1 LKQDVVLLRRI
12 VMKKSGEPT
21 MLSQVHDTKST
32 SLTIPVPK
40 ISYTQ
45 AAAAIEKSKIQDAYF
60 AGLIGWDQN
69 RALKL
74 LVTKCTE
81 GWVPDKRALRHA
93 LRATLSTPAVD
104 PITPLPSSGEST
116 DSATVPANRS
126 SYRHPEF
133 PIEELK
139 IEDAYVAGSITS
151 DEKHDGCTLREP
163 DRGQSLATRGIQM
176 TEPPRPNNR
185 VAGCFKSVQVAY
197 SGMETYCIVPYRRTY
212 RVEAISAGGAHRVLD
227 VWSTEE
233 AAVSQLRTLQI
244 RAERADRRNNHS
256 AKDWRG

>member
-1 LKQDVVLLRRI
+1 
-12 VMKKSGEPT
+12 
-21 MLSQVHDTKST
+21 MLSPVHDTKST

-93 LRATLSTPAVD
+93 LRAILSTPAFD
-104 PITPLPSSGEST
+104 PITPLPTSGEST
-116 DSATVPANRS
+116 NSATVPANKS

-151 DEKHDGCTLREP
+151 DEKHDGCALPAASANIGHATHDQRQQSSREP

-212 RVEAISAGGAHRVLD
+212 RVEAISADGAHRVLD

-244 RAERADRRNNHS
+244 KSERADRRNNHF